1 MTTTGPD
8 RTSCRF
14 TETDREHIL
23 DAVRTAAERDAFGET
38 RYAMPPALSMRRVLD
53 VLAEALWTCGGLTWD
68 DLRDSETE
76 WMISD
81 AAHAY
86 SDEYHRTHAEAAAR

>member
-8 RTSCRF
+8 RIACRF

-38 RYAMPPALSMRRVLD
+38 RYGMAPLLSMRRVLD
-53 VLAEALWTCGGLTWD
+53 VLGEALWSCGGLVWA

-76 WMISD
+76 WMIGE

-86 SDEYHRTHAEAAAR
+86 SDEYHATHAEAAAR